1 TGLLLFYIL
10 VLCFVFTYHFPSSSN
25 RKLRMDYL
33 QIFGPNLADN
43 SPISARH
50 QSHLEPGIY
59 VLVRAP
65 LIIPPFLDYVI
76 LNLRPGWNLLLPP
89 PIT

>member
-1 TGLLLFYIL
+1 MLLLFIAP
-10 VLCFVFTYHFPSSSN
+10 FSF
-25 RKLRMDYL
+25 
-33 QIFGPNLADN
+33 IFAGISYN

-50 QSHLEPGIY
+50 QSHLNPGIY

-76 LNLRPGWNLLLPP
+76 SNLRPGWKLLLPP
-89 PIT
+89 LIT